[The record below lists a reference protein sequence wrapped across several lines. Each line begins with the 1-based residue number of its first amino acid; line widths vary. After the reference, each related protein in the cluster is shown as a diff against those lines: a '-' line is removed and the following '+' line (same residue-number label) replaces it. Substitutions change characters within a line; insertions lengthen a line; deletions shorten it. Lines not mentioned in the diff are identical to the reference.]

1 MVFNYQ
7 KLLGRMR
14 ERGVSQAVLAKE
26 IGISEAHLNRKLKGV
41 FAFTQDEIFN
51 ICEVLEI
58 CHDEINAYFFTA
70 EAEKPKLPEE

>member
-58 CHDEINAYFFTA
+58 CRDEINAYFFYRRS
-70 EAEKPKLPEE
+70 

>member
-7 KLLGRMR
+7 KLLGKMR
-14 ERGVSQAVLAKE
+14 ERGISQAFLAKR

-51 ICEVLEI
+51 ICDELEI
-58 CHDEINAYFFTA
+58 SPCEINAYFFTV
-70 EAEKPKLPEE
+70 EVEKPKLPEE